1 MKEANLCY
9 LLDHK
14 TNVHEGISKF
24 TIAGGNLA
32 NKVRQKVIVASS
44 VKTNCV

>member
-14 TNVHEGISKF
+14 INVHVGMSKF

-32 NKVRQKVIVASS
+32 KKVRQKVIVASS
-44 VKTNCV
+44 AKTNCV